1 LWPARHW
8 LRFPCYWGA
17 TGPCGHLQGER
28 RQLGNQQL
36 GGGELNI
43 TASSV
48 LQDVLDNTYNSCV
61 SDPYGCVGKP
71 LTAFNG
77 GTITLKQS
85 YVTLINSLY
94 PGLIPAGV
102 MSYSTADPG
111 FGSGGQLLA
120 LDSVWLQTTLNQSA
134 ADLRSLFNNPGL
146 LTDGA
151 PLLLQDFGGGLSAY
165 LPLPGG
171 AYPNPNGP
179 LFDQISDAEG
189 ANLLINPIDGSP
201 ILLDVYGN
209 PRTRN
214 GLRSIGAVQPA
225 NVPSPLPFAG
235 ATAALTWS
243 RRLRRRMQQAQTP
256 QRQERLG

>member
-1 LWPARHW
+1 MWPARHW

-120 LDSVWLQTTLNQSA
+120 LDSVWLQTTLSQSA

-209 PRTRN
+209 PRTSN

-235 ATAALTWS
+235 ATAALAWS